1 MEEYLNYDVAREFIK
16 TGNRIE
22 PKKYSYSWNLDDH
35 SSKFFKIKGF
45 IFRCD
50 HRGPINHPDVFGP
63 RTTVL
68 LYGNPYNDGVS
79 LELAYLIY
87 KRFRYSKKRPIFEF
101 DGEESYNPSLLSFL
115 YDSIEMTKIEIIKV
129 LSNHNASYFFPA
141 QISDELS
148 VEFDTVFSAN
158 TFIKNLKKSSS
169 CLNLKINRIRI
180 CTMEQ
185 LEFVLNLL
193 NSEENQNIS

>member
-1 MEEYLNYDVAREFIK
+1 MIEYLNYDVAREFIK
-16 TGNRIE
+16 TGKRIE
-22 PKKYSYSWNLDDH
+22 PKKYSLSWIKEDH
-35 SSKFFKIKGF
+35 SSNPFKIKEYTLYCDYRGYDNHHSF
-45 IFRCD
+45 I
-50 HRGPINHPDVFGP
+50 GP

-68 LYGNPYNDGVS
+68 LYNDDGVP
-79 LELAYLIY
+79 LELAYLLY
-87 KRFRYSKKRPIFEF
+87 KRFRYGKERPIFEF
-101 DGEESYNPSLLSFL
+101 DGEESYNPSLLGSL
-115 YDSIEMTKIEIIKV
+115 YNSIEMTKIEIRKV
-129 LSNHNASYFFPA
+129 LSNHNAFHFFPT

-158 TFIKNLKKSSS
+158 TFIKNLKKFSLYS
-169 CLNLKINRIRI
+169 NPKINHIRI